1 MAGPACLGPKACVR
15 LWELCQAGR
24 WEEGLVLQRRLW
36 GLNEA
41 FQRYS
46 LAACIKTGL
55 QLQGFEVGDAIPPQK
70 PLGAEAVA
78 EIRAALEALACLEAE
93 L

>member
-1 MAGPACLGPKACVR
+1 MPKACVH
-15 LWELCQAGR
+15 LWELCQVGR
-24 WEEGLVLQRRLW
+24 WDDALALQRKLW
-36 GLNEA
+36 RLNEV

-70 PLGAEAVA
+70 PLAAEAVA
-78 EIRAALEALACLEAE
+78 EIKGAIEMQSRLDAE